1 MDHQGHLD
9 YDFNICQ
16 YGFNRSS
23 TMRWDD
29 VADQHCSVAR
39 SMAIFGDRWT
49 MLVVREAFL
58 GTRRFEQFVAYTGGT
73 PQVVSSRLRRLVD
86 GKILKKVPYADRPR
100 RFEYRLTEKGR
111 ALHPILIAIMNWGD
125 TWLDDGRGS
134 PNPLRHVSCGHVTRP
149 VMVCT
154 ACREDVSL
162 ANLRNEPT
170 QRLQKQRTAMLAAHL
185 ENSPN

>member
-1 MDHQGHLD
+1 M
-9 YDFNICQ
+9 NIISVNMNLI
-16 YGFNRSS
+16 GD

-49 MLVVREAFL
+49 MLIVREAFF

-73 PQVVSSRLRRLVD
+73 PQIVSSRLRRLVEE
-86 GKILKKVPYADRPR
+86 KILKKVPYADRPR
-100 RFEYRLTEKGR
+100 RFEYRLTDKGR

-134 PNPLRHVSCGHVTRP
+134 PNPLRHVGCGHVTRP
-149 VMVCT
+149 VMVCA

-162 ANLRNEPT
+162 ATLRNEPSP
-170 QRLQKQRTAMLAAHL
+170 RLQKQRTAMLAAHL
-185 ENSPN
+185 ESSPN